1 MPCKSSFYRAIN
13 ILVVFVWKLLLFL
26 HYLLSGTYNLTVNAS
41 SFNLIS
47 CYFFCVCKL
56 HCIELFEHL
65 FTISLTFFF
74 FISLQIRIP
83 TRHSDQD
90 NTSLIVSV
98 AVPFALLAVFCV
110 IVSILY
116 VRRKRIGGRRTTKEA
131 RATDSMSLADSEVE
145 INRPILIRN
154 FADHYRLMSAD
165 SDFR

>member
-1 MPCKSSFYRAIN
+1 MSIF
-13 ILVVFVWKLLLFL
+13 
-26 HYLLSGTYNLTVNAS
+26 
-41 SFNLIS
+41 
-47 CYFFCVCKL
+47 
-56 HCIELFEHL
+56 HL
-65 FTISLTFFF
+65 NV
-74 FISLQIRIP
+74 
-83 TRHSDQD
+83 DQD

-116 VRRKRIGGRRTTKEA
+116 VRRKRVGGRRTTREA